1 MRLDEML
8 VSQVVAPSLHHEGG
22 GVQVSWRPGRFE
34 EPELTPGIGGEGEG
48 GGGGDGAGGGGL

>member
-1 MRLDEML
+1 MVTEKSL

-22 GVQVSWRPGRFE
+22 GVQVLAVLNPVA
-34 EPELTPGIGGEGEG
+34 GGEGEG